1 MNNNM
6 SNYRR
11 KENVYVGVLC
21 QAQVYGDKIVIHKSD
36 IDRAIK
42 SVKHDPDPFGEP
54 DRRYG
59 QLDVLRSMQYAIK
72 DGMKRIRE
80 KESRKK

>member
-1 MNNNM
+1 MKNN
-6 SNYRR
+6 RF
-11 KENVYVGVLC
+11 KQKVYVGALYH
-21 QAQVYGDKIVIHKSD
+21 AQVYGDKIVIHKSD
-36 IDRAIK
+36 IDKAIK

-59 QLDVLRSMQYAIK
+59 QLDVLRSMQSAIK
-72 DGMKRIRE
+72 NGMKRIRE